1 MNETRAAKAR
11 LSAVAGRLTLV
22 GTGLGALTL
31 IAISAQML
39 METPANRTAVA
50 ALTAARAPAEQRG
63 AVTQALAAITRSP
76 APQTADTAPQI
87 WMASATLTDAPFA
100 ADGYAH
106 GGVLPRGRIIAPAG
120 APASEAEPP
129 VVAAPV
135 APEGYSAPRFA
146 IPAEPH
152 PAPRMARAET
162 EHPVFASLP
171 RAEAEAESTSAPALQ
186 LAPEG
191 TAPLGSLVLRVP
203 EARPEATEE
212 GPSLATLALRA
223 PRRSLRPQPRPE
235 ALVAE
240 PEIPVSPAAPLAD
253 AERAMLATL
262 EDGGLIRSRT
272 PQPRPE
278 AVTRLASLALDTPA
292 TITDAAP
299 AQPAARVVPAAL
311 EIPALTGRSND
322 SCSDRLTRAIPRRPG
337 RAAEG
342 STVVSHLGN
351 AGGSERDGAVIG
363 EVLQGN
369 IPDFLRN
376 LVPVTFTGSVNGQQT
391 RVTICV
397 MPDYLAV
404 GSNRDFVRVPL
415 GLPAAM
421 RVAERF
427 DMVLPTT
434 TMVDAIY
441 QQAQVRLS
449 PSPMDP
455 TSAMSTTGYFMRHN
469 TTVQGQ
475 LSQAGGRLGQ
485 LVSGHKKDL
494 VLTNRLQS
502 NPGRVAIYGWH
513 QRNGRAIQPLSTV
526 HGAQYADYSHGIRLV
541 SRTAY
546 VNGRA
551 VDLRDLLSDSR
562 TAGLVSSEG
571 TITNRQLLALAE

>member
-1 MNETRAAKAR
+1 MTRDMNETRAAKAR

-22 GTGLGALTL
+22 GTGLGALAL
-31 IAISAQML
+31 VAVSAQML

-50 ALTAARAPAEQRG
+50 ALAAPRGPG
-63 AVTQALAAITRSP
+63 AVTQALAAIDRNAAAREE
-76 APQTADTAPQI
+76 APQVWLASLTLPDTR
-87 WMASATLTDAPFA
+87 FA

-106 GGVLPRGRIIAPAG
+106 EAVLPRLQPGGTIARAVPAT
-120 APASEAEPP
+120 PP
-129 VVAAPV
+129 TVETGP
-135 APEGYSAPRFA
+135 APRVSDIA
-146 IPAEPH
+146 LTTPE
-152 PAPRMARAET
+152 PRMARADAHV
-162 EHPVFASLP
+162 EHPILARLAVP
-171 RAEAEAESTSAPALQ
+171 APHAPTVVPQRRTEPQ
-186 LAPEG
+186 L
-191 TAPLGSLVLRVP
+191 TLRVP
-203 EARPEATEE
+203 DVLTEPDATTEAER
-212 GPSLATLALRA
+212 LALRA
-223 PRRSLRPQPRPE
+223 PRRSPMPPARPE
-235 ALVAE
+235 RA
-240 PEIPVSPAAPLAD
+240 PAAEDMAPVIALSPEAAQED
-253 AERAMLATL
+253 AQRAMTTSLA
-262 EDGGLIRSRT
+262 EVGGLLRSRT
-272 PQPRPE
+272 PEPRPE
-278 AVTRLASLALDTPA
+278 AVTRLASLSLDTPA
-292 TITDAAP
+292 PIAAAP
-299 AQPAARVVPAAL
+299 EASAPAAQVVPAAL
-311 EIPALTGRSND
+311 QIPALSGAGSD
-322 SCSDRLTRAIPRRPG
+322 ACSGRLTRAIPDRPR

-351 AGGSERDGAVIG
+351 SGGSERDGAVIG

-369 IPDFLRN
+369 IPEFLRN
-376 LVPVTFTGSVNGQQT
+376 LVPVTFTGSVGGQQT

-404 GSNRDFVRVPL
+404 GSNSDFVRVPL

-441 QQAQVRLS
+441 QQAQVHLS
-449 PSPMDP
+449 PAPMDP

-475 LSQAGGRLGQ
+475 LAQAGGRLGQ

-562 TAGLVSSEG
+562 TAGLVSAEG
-571 TITNRQLLALAE
+571 TITNRQLLALAN